1 MFDNENESMDMGID
15 GLGANASPNQV
26 SKIVELI
33 KRGETDMELSLNL
46 MNVSFST
53 AALTE
58 IFRVLNC
65 ERVSAL
71 RFFIWIKG
79 LHPKLHFNSDIC
91 SLIIDNCGWLDDYDT
106 MKSLLKDFKA
116 RRVCLTKKAFGFLPV
131 FSLSKASAMD
141 SIRGLII
148 VLDEVGGSCRS
159 TGIRALIEMLSD
171 LGSFEMA
178 KFVIEITERKPS
190 YYNILILEQCR
201 RCNFKEAQD
210 ILEEMEQL
218 GCNPDSKSYNY
229 ILSSLCKNNRTAETH
244 ELLVKM
250 QKKGCPPDAITFEIF
265 IYYSTRLGKL
275 DFALE
280 FLDQMV
286 ARSIEPRLT
295 THAAFIRGYL
305 DSEQNEEAYNYVVD
319 ARVKYKDSSNFI
331 YSLLASLHRK
341 KGNLL
346 IAQKILIEMMDKG
359 LRPHLPVYMKVL
371 RQLQKSRRGD
381 LASDLKIRFSGLSI
395 GPCTETG

>member
-71 RFFIWIKG
+71 RFFIWIRG

-106 MKSLLKDFKA
+106 MKSLLKDFKT

-159 TGIRALIEMLSD
+159 TGIRALIVMLSD

-210 ILEEMEQL
+210 MLEEMEQL

-244 ELLVKM
+244 ELLEKM
-250 QKKGCPPDAITFEIF
+250 QKRGCPPDAITFEIF

-280 FLDQMV
+280 FLDQMMS
-286 ARSIEPRLT
+286 RSIEPRLT

-305 DSEQNEEAYNYVVD
+305 DSEQNEEAYNYVID
-319 ARVKYKDSSNFI
+319 SRVKYKDSSNFI

-371 RQLQKSRRGD
+371 RQLQKFRRGD
-381 LASDLKIRFSGLSI
+381 LASDLKIRFSGLSL